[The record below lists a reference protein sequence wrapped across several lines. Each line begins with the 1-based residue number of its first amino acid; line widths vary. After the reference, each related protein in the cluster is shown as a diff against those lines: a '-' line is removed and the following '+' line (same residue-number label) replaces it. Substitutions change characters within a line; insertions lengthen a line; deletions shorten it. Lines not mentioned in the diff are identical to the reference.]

1 MVPGLRVSGS
11 GVHEVV
17 PKILVELNAEVSEYV
32 EELLPILNS
41 LAFDGRDWD
50 QSADSGAKEIMHR
63 RRLRELVVLLK
74 GNDVWTDSSTTE
86 GTVRLKI

>member
-41 LAFDGRDWD
+41 LAFDGRD
-50 QSADSGAKEIMHR
+50 
-63 RRLRELVVLLK
+63 
-74 GNDVWTDSSTTE
+74 
-86 GTVRLKI
+86 